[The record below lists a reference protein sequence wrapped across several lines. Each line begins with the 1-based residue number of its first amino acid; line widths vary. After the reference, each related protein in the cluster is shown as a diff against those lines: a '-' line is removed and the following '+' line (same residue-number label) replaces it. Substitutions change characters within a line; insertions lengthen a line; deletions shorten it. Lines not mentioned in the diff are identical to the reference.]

1 MIKTKE
7 EYAKELQGQT
17 LSKPEALWYFGN
29 EGEIRNFFK
38 GKKNAFSGS
47 TAKTFKT
54 TLEQYFETVDDT
66 VKVGKGK
73 GYKLG
78 AAKENKSELHRE
90 LGKNATNGKWN
101 GSTKHLDALLL
112 SHLEHNLINGKEIQK
127 SYINWLLEFK
137 MINEKQYE
145 LYQSKF
151 NKNIREGIDE
161 IIREAVENKDERIVS
176 SSHKFFMDD
185 IQAQRTTMLSSLKRM
200 EREGIIETFKRHKAY
215 LNKPIKN
222 TKGKEV
228 RVISIDSKT
237 YQSYINAKRRFKEEY
252 NLSESDVTYRTYQ
265 PSKKTLENVKKYKD
279 KIKDFLSKIEVTDSY
294 GTKITVSISNIW
306 EELAIV
312 VKATRSKTMD
322 YLNKFHHEILV
333 EYQIHKYER
342 FLSNRALEYRG
353 NRTEERLEKAEGRR
367 EKHISDSKDKDD
379 KHNSNLS
386 FGTESFNYTEDSL
399 KTKEVFMK
407 AIEKLDNIFGDDFII
422 DENKIEAAL
431 KIKK

>member
-54 TLEQYFETVDDT
+54 TLEQYFEEVDSDT
-66 VKVGKGK
+66 PVGKGK

-78 AAKENKSELHRE
+78 AAKEKKSERHRE

-101 GSTKHLDALLL
+101 DSTKHLDALLL
-112 SHLEHNLINGKEIQK
+112 SHLEHNLVNGKEIQK

-137 MINEKQYE
+137 MINQKQHE
-145 LYQSKF
+145 LYKSKF
-151 NKNIREGIDE
+151 DRNLRDKFDSLIRST
-161 IIREAVENKDERIVS
+161 VENKDERVVS

-200 EREGIIETFKRHKAY
+200 EREEVVETFKRHKAY
-215 LNKPIKN
+215 LNNPIEN
-222 TKGKEV
+222 TKGEEV
-228 RVISIDSKT
+228 SIISIDAKT
-237 YQSYINAKRRFKEEY
+237 YQAYVDAKRRFKQKY
-252 NLSESDVTYRTYQ
+252 KLSDNDIAYKTFQ
-265 PSKKTLENVKKYKD
+265 PTQKTLDNVKEYKAD
-279 KIKDFLSKIEVTDSY
+279 LEHFLSDIEITDSY
-294 GTKITVSISNIW
+294 GTKMKVSISNIW

-312 VKATRSKTMD
+312 VKATRDKTMD
-322 YLNKFHHEILV
+322 YLHKYHSEILV
-333 EYQIHKYER
+333 EYQFQKYER
-342 FLSNRALEYRG
+342 YLAHRAINYRE
-353 NRTEERLEKAEGRR
+353 NRTEERLEKAESRR
-367 EKHISDSKDKDD
+367 EKHINSSKYKDNE
-379 KHNSNLS
+379 HNKNIV
-386 FGTESFNYTEDSL
+386 FGEESYLYTEDAL
-399 KTKEVFMK
+399 KTKDVFMK

-431 KIKK
+431 KIRK

>member
-54 TLEQYFETVDDT
+54 TLEQYFEEVDSDT
-66 VKVGKGK
+66 PVGKGK

-78 AAKENKSELHRE
+78 AAKEKKSERHRE

-101 GSTKHLDALLL
+101 DSTKHLDALLL

-137 MINEKQYE
+137 MINQKQHE
-145 LYQSKF
+145 LYKSKF
-151 NKNIREGIDE
+151 DRNLREKFDSLIRST
-161 IIREAVENKDERIVS
+161 VENKDERVVS

-215 LNKPIKN
+215 LNNPIEN
-222 TKGKEV
+222 TKGEEV
-228 RVISIDSKT
+228 SIISIDAKT
-237 YQSYINAKRRFKEEY
+237 YQAYVDAKRRFKQKY
-252 NLSESDVTYRTYQ
+252 NLSDNDIAYKTFQ
-265 PSKKTLENVKKYKD
+265 PTQKTLDNVKEYKAD
-279 KIKDFLSKIEVTDSY
+279 LEHFLSNIEISDSY

-312 VKATRSKTMD
+312 VKATRDKTMD
-322 YLNKFHHEILV
+322 YLHKYHSEILV
-333 EYQIHKYER
+333 EYQFQKYER
-342 FLSNRALEYRG
+342 YLAHRAINYRE

-367 EKHISDSKDKDD
+367 EKHINDSKGKDD
-379 KHNSNLS
+379 KHNKNIV
-386 FGTESFNYTEDSL
+386 FGEESYLYTEDAL
-399 KTKEVFMK
+399 KTKDVFMK

-422 DENKIEAAL
+422 DENKIKAAL
-431 KIKK
+431 KIRK